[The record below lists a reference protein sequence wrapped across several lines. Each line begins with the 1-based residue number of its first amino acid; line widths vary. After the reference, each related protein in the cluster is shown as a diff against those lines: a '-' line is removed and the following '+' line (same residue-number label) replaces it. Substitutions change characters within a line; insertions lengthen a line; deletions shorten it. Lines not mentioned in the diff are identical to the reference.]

1 MKNLT
6 VIIVSI
12 LLCTMIK
19 YMATS
24 SEADH
29 PTLSTMDIL
38 QNVLS
43 DQEFLSLE
51 KEKQL
56 RLIILIYNILESR
69 YKEQLGKFDKRFGK
83 KEYNI

>member
-1 MKNLT
+1 MKHLT
-6 VIIVSI
+6 LMIVLI

-19 YMATS
+19 YMSTS

-38 QNVLS
+38 QSILS

-56 RLIILIYNILESR
+56 RLIIIIYNMLESR
-69 YKEQLGKFDKRFGK
+69 YREQIDKRFPK
-83 KEYNI
+83 KK

>member
-1 MKNLT
+1 MKHLT

-19 YMATS
+19 YMSTS

-51 KEKQL
+51 KEMQL
-56 RLIILIYNILESR
+56 RLIIIIYTMLESR
-69 YKEQLGKFDKRFGK
+69 YREQLDKIDKRFAK
-83 KEYNI
+83 KEYSI